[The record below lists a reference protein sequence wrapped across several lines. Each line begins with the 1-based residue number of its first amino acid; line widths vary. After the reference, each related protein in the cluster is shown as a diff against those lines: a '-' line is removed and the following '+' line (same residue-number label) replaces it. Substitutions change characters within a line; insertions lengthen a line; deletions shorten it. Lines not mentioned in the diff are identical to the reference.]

1 MSRTVTHLD
10 SMSTPH
16 VALLPSSGTGHLMP
30 FLRLAAALLAKEVH
44 VMLITAHPMVS
55 EAENEALSSFL
66 SAFDKVNSERLDLL
80 RIDPE
85 QSMATDDPFYRHIDL
100 KVHSFGHIS
109 MSNCARGDMSGGP
122 HIALFPS
129 AGMGHLMPYLR
140 LATVLLDRCCRITLI
155 TPCPTITTAEAV
167 AISSFLSTYPEV
179 NDLELRLVPDNN
191 GPDPAITDPHFFQ
204 FARISRSTHLI
215 RPMLSSASPPLS
227 AVISDLSAASQ
238 VAPILTDLHL
248 PLYILFTTSVKFL
261 PLIALLPKLLSDP
274 SRLNP
279 SCSDVNFPGL
289 PPLPDHRR
297 LAPTTADRKSREL
310 TSKGDYKTWLESQPV
325 DSVVYVCFGSKAPM
339 GVAQIQELGKGL
351 VGSGFRFLW
360 ALKMKISLVDEYDDH
375 DEETKSENVREL
387 LGDSVWHENG
397 RRGMVMKSWVDQ
409 DEVLAS
415 SSIGGFVSHCG
426 WNSVTE
432 AMWAGVP
439 VLAWPHRGD
448 QRVNAQVVEES
459 GLGVWMKEWGMGT
472 RSGLVNGEEIGEKIG
487 EFMRDENLR
496 ERARKIGEEARK
508 AVDAGGSSH
517 ETITKV
523 LKSL

>member
-1 MSRTVTHLD
+1 
-10 SMSTPH
+10 
-16 VALLPSSGTGHLMP
+16 
-30 FLRLAAALLAKEVH
+30 
-44 VMLITAHPMVS
+44 
-55 EAENEALSSFL
+55 
-66 SAFDKVNSERLDLL
+66 
-80 RIDPE
+80 
-85 QSMATDDPFYRHIDL
+85 
-100 KVHSFGHIS
+100 

-122 HIALFPS
+122 HIALFPN
-129 AGMGHLMPYLR
+129 AGMGNRMPYLR
-140 LATVLLDRCCRITLI
+140 LATILLGRRCRITLI
-155 TPCPTITTAEAV
+155 TPRPTITTAEAA
-167 AISSFLSTYPEV
+167 AISSFLSTYPE
-179 NDLELRLVPDNN
+179 
-191 GPDPAITDPHFFQ
+191 

-227 AVISDLSAASQ
+227 AVISDLFAASQ
-238 VAPILTDLHL
+238 IAPILTDLHL

-279 SCSDVNFPGL
+279 SSSDVNFPCL
-289 PPLPDHRR
+289 PPLPVQSIPPPLFNPGHVFTQM
-297 LAPTTADRKSREL
+297 LATAFPAFQRAKAILMNTFEEFEKSTLTALNHDRIIEDLPPLLPIGPLRPYHKSREL
-310 TSKGDYKTWLESQPV
+310 TPKGDYKTWLESQPV
-325 DSVVYVCFGSKAPM
+325 DSVVYVCFGSKAPI

-360 ALKMKISLVDEYDDH
+360 ALKTKISLDDEYNDKDQ
-375 DEETKSENVREL
+375 ETKSEDVREL

-397 RRGMVMKSWVDQ
+397 RRGMVMSSWVDQ
-409 DEVLAS
+409 DEVLAN

-439 VLAWPHRGD
+439 VLAWPHNGD

-459 GLGVWMKEWGMGT
+459 GLGVWVKEWGMG
-472 RSGLVNGEEIGEKIG
+472 SGNGLVNGEEIGEKIG